1 MAWVCLGFFS
11 RASIGTGMNALLA
24 LFSSDFGSVC
34 IDEDHWEGARV
45 GGDKFIAS
53 NNLFLPKI
61 TPNLT

>member
-1 MAWVCLGFFS
+1 
-11 RASIGTGMNALLA
+11 MNALLA